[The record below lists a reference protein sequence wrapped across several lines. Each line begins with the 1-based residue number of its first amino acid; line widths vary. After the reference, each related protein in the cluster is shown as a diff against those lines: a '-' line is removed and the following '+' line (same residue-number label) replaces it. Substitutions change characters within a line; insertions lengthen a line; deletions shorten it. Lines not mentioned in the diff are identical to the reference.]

1 MKRVLLLLS
10 TLFVLLLTLSALSLK
25 SDHTSIF
32 SIDSLRTIYAR
43 PSSLWPKPTIDKG
56 VIYEELGMLPP
67 SPIDVRNDSIQRI
80 VKLGKTLFFD
90 PRLSGSDQISCS
102 TCHVPSL
109 NWTDGLKVSIGHG
122 SAQNTRNSPSIE
134 NVWFYKSLFWDGRA
148 KNLEEQ
154 AQIPLTSEIEMHQD
168 MKVLP
173 KKLGEIKGYKK
184 LFKKAFGDD
193 KVTKERIFGSLALF
207 QKTVTSAKTPFDRFL
222 EGDHKSLTDQQLH
235 GLHLFRTK
243 ARCMNC
249 HHGPLF
255 TDNDFHNLG
264 LANYG
269 KANQDLG
276 LYNAT
281 KNPKDSGKFKTPG
294 LRNVMKTGPWFH
306 DGSVKT
312 IDSLMDLYNMGMLVP
327 AYTLAQMDDPLLPQ
341 NDRLLRGIRLSRTE
355 IKALVSFLEAI
366 SVDAIKVKQPILPKY

>member
-1 MKRVLLLLS
+1 MIRIWFGLAVCLSFLLFLS
-10 TLFVLLLTLSALSLK
+10 FTS
-25 SDHTSIF
+25 SDF
-32 SIDSLRTIYAR
+32 SSSEVPTDSLRTIYGK
-43 PSSLWPKPTIDKG
+43 PSSQWPKPTIDKG
-56 VIYEELGMLPP
+56 VIFEELGILPS
-67 SPIDVRNDSIQRI
+67 SPIDLSNDSVQRI
-80 VKLGKTLFFD
+80 VKLGKILFFD

-109 NWTDGLKVSIGHG
+109 NWTDGLKVSVGHG

-168 MKVLP
+168 MKILP
-173 KKLGEIKGYKK
+173 TKLGSIKGYKK
-184 LFKKAFGDD
+184 LFKKAYGDD

-207 QKTVTSAKTPFDRFL
+207 QKTVVSAKTPFDRFL
-222 EGDHKSLTDQQLH
+222 EGDQNSLTDQQLH

-269 KANQDLG
+269 KTNQDLG

-294 LRNVMKTGPWFH
+294 LRNIMKTGPWFH

-341 NDRLLRGIRLSRTE
+341 NDRFLRGIRLSRTE

-366 SVDAIKVKQPILPKY
+366 SVEPINVKQPILPKY

>member
-25 SDHTSIF
+25 SVHASIF
-32 SIDSLRTIYAR
+32 SLDSIRAIYAR

-56 VIYEELGMLPP
+56 VIFEELGILPS
-67 SPIDVRNDSIQRI
+67 SPIDLSNDSIQRI

-102 TCHVPSL
+102 TCHMPNL
-109 NWTDGLKVSIGHG
+109 NWTDGLKVSVGHG
-122 SAQNTRNSPSIE
+122 LAQNTRNAPSIE
-134 NVWFYKSLFWDGRA
+134 NVWFNNSLFWDGRA

-168 MKVLP
+168 MKILP
-173 KKLGEIKGYKK
+173 KKLGDIKGYKK
-184 LFKKAFGDD
+184 LFKKAYGDD
-193 KVTKERIFGSLALF
+193 KVTTERIFGSLALF
-207 QKTVTSAKTPFDRFL
+207 QKTVISAKTPFDRFL
-222 EGDHKSLTDQQLH
+222 EGDKNSLTAQQLQ

-281 KNPKDSGKFKTPG
+281 KNPKDSGKFKTPS

-312 IDSLMDLYNMGMLVP
+312 IDSLMELYNMGMLVP
-327 AYTLAQMDDPLLPQ
+327 AYTLAQMDDPLLPK
-341 NDRLLRGIRLSRTE
+341 NDRLLRGIRLSKTE

-366 SVDAIKVKQPILPKY
+366 SVAPIEMKIPVLPR

>member
-1 MKRVLLLLS
+1 MSLR
-10 TLFVLLLTLSALSLK
+10 TDSAIAL
-25 SDHTSIF
+25 
-32 SIDSLRTIYAR
+32 SIDSLRAIYAK
-43 PSSLWPKPTIDKG
+43 PSNQWPQPTIDKG
-56 VIYEELGMLPP
+56 IIFEELGILPS
-67 SPIDVRNDSIQRI
+67 SPIDLGNDSIQRI

-90 PRLSGSDQISCS
+90 PRLSGSAQISCS
-102 TCHVPSL
+102 TCHLPNL

-134 NVWFYKSLFWDGRA
+134 NVWFSKSLFWDGRA
-148 KNLEEQ
+148 KTLEEQ
-154 AQIPLTSEIEMHQD
+154 AKIPLTSTIEMHQD
-168 MKVLP
+168 MNILP
-173 KKLGEIKGYKK
+173 KKLGAIKGYKK
-184 LFKKAFGDD
+184 LFRKAYGNES
-193 KVTKERIFGSLALF
+193 VTTERIFESLALF
-207 QKTVTSAKTPFDRFL
+207 QRTIVSAKTPFDRFL
-222 EGDHKSLTDQQLH
+222 EGDSQSLTDQQVQ

-269 KANQDLG
+269 KGNQDLG

-294 LRNVMKTGPWFH
+294 LRNVMRTGPWFH

-341 NDRLLRGIRLSRTE
+341 NDRLLRGIRLSRGE

-366 SVDAIKVKQPILPKY
+366 SANPIKLKQPVLPK